1 MDGAHD
7 LGGKEGFGPI
17 DVNEEDVPFHAEWE
31 GRMWGIS
38 RCSGAPDWTID
49 WWRHVRELID
59 PVDYLSRPYYDSWAQ
74 TDIAA
79 HINSG
84 TFTLEE
90 VIAAKSAN
98 SAPTVPPDQPISKV
112 TTREDAVAAEAVGA
126 TRYDRPMDQP
136 PAFKVGD
143 PVRASLFG
151 HDHHTRLPAYARGKC
166 GRIHA
171 HHGAHVLAD
180 ENARGREVAQHIYSV
195 VFTAGDLWGEEAGRN
210 DRIYLDLW
218 ESYLDPA

>member
-38 RCSGAPDWTID
+38 RSSGAPDWTID

-90 VIAAKSAN
+90 VIAAKSAT
-98 SAPTVPPDQPISKV
+98 PTVSQDQPVSKI
-112 TTREDAVAAEAVGA
+112 TTRADAVAAEAVGA
-126 TRYDRPMDQP
+126 TRYDRPLEHP
-136 PAFKVGD
+136 PAFQVGD

-151 HDHHTRLPAYARGKC
+151 QDHHTRLPAYARGKC

-180 ENARGREVAQHIYSV
+180 ENARGHEVAQHIYSV
-195 VFTAGDLWGEEAGRN
+195 VFTAGELWGADADRK

>member
-1 MDGAHD
+1 MDSAHD

-17 DVNEEDVPFHAEWE
+17 DVNEEEVPFHEEWE

-90 VIAAKSAN
+90 VIAGKSATPAAV
-98 SAPTVPPDQPISKV
+98 SPGQSVSKV
-112 TTREDAVAAEAVGA
+112 TTLEDALAAEAAGV

-136 PAFKVGD
+136 PAFQVGD

-151 HDHHTRLPAYARGKC
+151 RDHHTRLPAYARGKS
-166 GRIHA
+166 GLIHA

-180 ENARGREVAQHIYSV
+180 ENARGRDVAQHIYSV
-195 VFTAGDLWGEEAGRN
+195 VFKASDLWGDAAGRK
-210 DRIYLDLW
+210 DRIFLDLW